1 MAMSVFCTHCRKRL
15 ILEDYVIKTFQGI
28 REYATCGDV
37 TVEKSGRITATIR
50 ASTLLIKGEVKG
62 DVSVR
67 ERLEVTST
75 GSLTGNIVAPAIL
88 VGAGARISGHC
99 RIHPQVKTDPLPT
112 TKLRP
117 PPVPNVAGEQA
128 RAVGSEESAAKKGA
142 PKVIKPI
149 RTTRRTGG
157 RSKAKK

>member
-1 MAMSVFCTHCRKRL
+1 MAMSVFCAHCRKRL

-37 TVEKSGRITATIR
+37 VVEKSGRITATIR
-50 ASTLLIKGEVKG
+50 AANLLIKGEVKG

-75 GSLTGNIVAPAIL
+75 GSLTGNIVAPSIL
-88 VGAGARISGHC
+88 VGAGARLSGHC
-99 RIHPQVKTDPLPT
+99 RIHPQVRTDPLPSN
-112 TKLRP
+112 KLRP
-117 PPVPNVAGEQA
+117 PPVPTVAVEQA
-128 RAVGSEESAAKKGA
+128 RAVGSQESSEGPNQ

-149 RTTRRTGG
+149 RTSRRTGG
-157 RSKAKK
+157 RGQVK